1 MISKRLFSLS
11 IACILT
17 NMMFAQIY
25 IAKTCEI
32 SFSAPTPIEDI
43 AGVNKVSKPLL
54 NTATGDLQM
63 KIPMTSF
70 IFEKPLMQE
79 HFNENYVESEKFP
92 YAFFKGK
99 LNDKIDFSKDGEY
112 KTTTTGKLTIHGV
125 EKDRTIE
132 GTVVIKGGEITMNSS
147 FKVLFADHEIVIPAL
162 YSGVIPPDALV
173 KYTAQLE
180 PFKKE
185 QKK

>member
-1 MISKRLFSLS
+1 MY
-11 IACILT
+11 
-17 NMMFAQIY
+17 AQIY
-25 IAKTCEI
+25 IAKSCEI

-43 AGVNKVSKPLL
+43 AGINRVSKPLL

-63 KIPMTSF
+63 KIPMTAF

-99 LNDKIDFSKDGEY
+99 LNEKIDFSKDGEY
-112 KTTTTGKLTIHGV
+112 KVTVTGKLTIHGV

-132 GTVVIKGGEITMNSS
+132 GTIVVKGGEIVMNST
-147 FKVLFADHEIVIPAL
+147 FKIIFAEHNIVIPAL
-162 YSGVIPPDALV
+162 YSGVIPPDAV
-173 KYTAQLE
+173 IKYIAQLE

-185 QKK
+185 SKN

>member
-1 MISKRLFSLS
+1 MVKRIYLVGIVCAFTNVLS
-11 IACILT
+11 
-17 NMMFAQIY
+17 AQIY

-43 AGVNKVSKPLL
+43 AGVNKVAKPLL

-92 YAFFKGK
+92 YAIFKGK
-99 LNDKIDFSKDGEY
+99 LNEKIDFSKDGEY
-112 KTTTTGKLTIHGV
+112 KTTATGKLTIHGV
-125 EKDRTIE
+125 EKERTIE
-132 GTVVIKGGEITMNSS
+132 GVIIIKGGEITMNST
-147 FKVLFADHEIVIPAL
+147 FKITFAEHDIVIPAL
-162 YSGVIPPDALV
+162 YSGVIPPDATV

-180 PFKKE
+180 PFKKT
-185 QKK
+185 

>member
-1 MISKRLFSLS
+1 MVKRIFLV
-11 IACILT
+11 CVVCMVT
-17 NMMFAQIY
+17 NATIAQIY

-43 AGVNKVSKPLL
+43 AGVNKVAKPLL

-92 YAFFKGK
+92 YAIFKGK
-99 LNDKIDFSKDGEY
+99 LNEKIDFSKDGEY
-112 KTTTTGKLTIHGV
+112 KSTATGKLTIHGV

-132 GTVVIKGGEITMNSS
+132 GTIVVKGGEITMNSS
-147 FKVLFADHEIVIPAL
+147 FKVTFAEHDIVIPAL
-162 YSGVIPPDALV
+162 YSGVIPPDALI

-180 PFKKE
+180 PFKKDL
-185 QKK
+185 KN